1 MRAAYSPVYL
11 RERSPQGGTPDQAQV
26 MTGARDASY
35 RLKGSTERAG
45 RRIVAP
51 VLVALVLVAPVLVG
65 VGAGAVTESTGAP
78 SQRIFL

>member
-1 MRAAYSPVYL
+1 
-11 RERSPQGGTPDQAQV
+11 

-45 RRIVAP
+45 RRIAAP
-51 VLVALVLVAPVLVG
+51 VVLVG